1 MDLNMEK
8 VYVFGHRLPDTD
20 SVTAAITLAN
30 LRKELGVNAVPA
42 VLSSLNLETKFVLD
56 YFNVDEPIFLN
67 DVKIKVKDLNY
78 TKNYTIYKED
88 SIYDAYLKMSS
99 IGISKIPVVDDNKEM
114 LGIVSMRNIAED
126 QICGSFNLVDT
137 NYDNIVKTI
146 KGSEILRFNDII
158 KGNLMVAAYRSNTFI
173 SEVKL
178 TSDDII
184 IMGDRYNILDYAI
197 ESGVRLIVITGGH
210 KVPIELMDKAKM
222 MRVNIISTD
231 YTTSETTRIF
241 NLSNSVRTI
250 VQKDNYV
257 VIHERDNLSDFI
269 SIANKTRYSYYPVLN
284 KKEKCLGILRFSDVS
299 YSNRKKVILVDH
311 NSYEQSAIGLDE
323 ASILEIVDH
332 HNIGTIGTN
341 APISFRNMPVGSTNT
356 IIYVM
361 YKENNVSISR
371 EMAGLML
378 SGILSDTL
386 VLTSPTTTDMD
397 REVVNDLT
405 NIVDIDYKKYG
416 FDMIKAGTS
425 LKGKTKDE
433 ILHTDFKVYSIDHKN
448 VGLAQ
453 IFTTNI
459 DEVEEDLQEYIDL
472 LNTTSEED
480 NLYFVAL
487 FVTDIINNGSYVI
500 YSKRGETIIK
510 NSFGLTNIKE
520 LSFLPGIVS
529 RKKQVV
535 PEIINDMESNI
546 L

>member
-1 MDLNMEK
+1 MEK

-56 YFNVDEPIFLN
+56 YFKVDEPIFLN

-126 QICGSFNLVDT
+126 QIRGSFNLVDT

-146 KGSEILRFNDII
+146 KGHEILRFDDII
-158 KGNLMVAAYRSNTFI
+158 KGNLMVAAYRSNTFL

-178 TSDDII
+178 TSNDII

-210 KVPIELMDKAKM
+210 KVPLELMDKAKKM
-222 MRVNIISTD
+222 KVNIISTD

-299 YSNRKKVILVDH
+299 YSNKKKVILVDH

-323 ASILEIVDH
+323 ATIMEIVDH

-386 VLTSPTTTDMD
+386 VLTSPTTTDLD
-397 REVVNDLT
+397 REVVDDLA
-405 NIVDIDYKKYG
+405 NIVNIDYKKYG

-500 YSKRGETIIK
+500 YSNRGETIIK
-510 NSFGLTNIKE
+510 NSFGLNEIKE

-535 PEIINDMESNI
+535 PEIINDMESSI

>member
-1 MDLNMEK
+1 MEK

-56 YFNVDEPIFLN
+56 YFKVDEPIFLN

-78 TKNYTIYKED
+78 TKNYIIYKED

-126 QICGSFNLVDT
+126 QIRGSFNLVDT

-146 KGSEILRFNDII
+146 KGHEILRFDDII
-158 KGNLMVAAYRSNTFI
+158 KGNLMVAAYRSNTFL

-178 TSDDII
+178 TSNDII

-197 ESGVRLIVITGGH
+197 ESGVGLIVITGGH
-210 KVPIELMDKAKM
+210 KVPDLLMDKAKKM
-222 MRVNIISTD
+222 KVNIISTD

-299 YSNRKKVILVDH
+299 YSNKKKVILVDH

-323 ASILEIVDH
+323 ATIMEIVDH

-386 VLTSPTTTDMD
+386 VLTSPTTTDLD
-397 REVVNDLT
+397 REVVDDLA
-405 NIVDIDYKKYG
+405 NIVNIDYKKYG

-500 YSKRGETIIK
+500 YSNRGETIIK
-510 NSFGLTNIKE
+510 NSFGLKEIKE

-535 PEIINDMESNI
+535 PEIINDMESSI

>member
-1 MDLNMEK
+1 MEK

-56 YFNVDEPIFLN
+56 YFKVDEPIFLN

-126 QICGSFNLVDT
+126 QISGSFNLVDT

-146 KGSEILRFNDII
+146 KGHEILRFDNII
-158 KGNLMVAAYRSNTFI
+158 KGNLMVAAYRSNTFL

-178 TSDDII
+178 TSNDII

-197 ESGVRLIVITGGH
+197 ESGVGLIVITGGH
-210 KVPIELMDKAKM
+210 KVPDLLMDKAKKM
-222 MRVNIISTD
+222 KVNIISTD

-299 YSNRKKVILVDH
+299 YSNKKKVILVDH

-323 ASILEIVDH
+323 ATIMEIVDH

-386 VLTSPTTTDMD
+386 VLTSPTTTDLD
-397 REVVNDLT
+397 REVVNDLA
-405 NIVDIDYKKYG
+405 NIVNIDYKKYG

-500 YSKRGETIIK
+500 YSNRGETIIK
-510 NSFGLTNIKE
+510 NSFGLNEIKE

-535 PEIINDMESNI
+535 PEIINDMESSI

>member
-1 MDLNMEK
+1 MEK

-56 YFNVDEPIFLN
+56 YFKVDEPIFLN

-126 QICGSFNLVDT
+126 QISGSFNLVDT

-146 KGSEILRFNDII
+146 KGHEILRFDNII
-158 KGNLMVAAYRSNTFI
+158 KGNLMVAAYRSNTFL

-178 TSDDII
+178 TSNDII

-197 ESGVRLIVITGGH
+197 ESGVGLIVITGGH
-210 KVPIELMDKAKM
+210 KVPDLLMDKAKKM
-222 MRVNIISTD
+222 KVNIISTD

-299 YSNRKKVILVDH
+299 YSNKKKVILVDH

-323 ASILEIVDH
+323 ATIMEIVDH

-386 VLTSPTTTDMD
+386 VLTSPTTTELD
-397 REVVNDLT
+397 REVVDDLD
-405 NIVDIDYKKYG
+405 NIVNIDYKKYG

-500 YSKRGETIIK
+500 YSNRGETIIK
-510 NSFGLTNIKE
+510 NSFGLNEIKE

-535 PEIINDMESNI
+535 PEIINDMESSI

>member
-1 MDLNMEK
+1 MEK

-56 YFNVDEPIFLN
+56 YFKVDEPIFLN

-126 QICGSFNLVDT
+126 QISGSFNLVDT

-146 KGSEILRFNDII
+146 KGHEILRFDDII
-158 KGNLMVAAYRSNTFI
+158 KGNLMVAAYRSNTFL

-178 TSDDII
+178 TSNDIV

-210 KVPIELMDKAKM
+210 KVPDLLMDKAKKM
-222 MRVNIISTD
+222 KVNIISTD

-250 VQKDNYV
+250 VQKDNYM

-269 SIANKTRYSYYPVLN
+269 SIANRTRYSYYPVLN

-299 YSNRKKVILVDH
+299 YSNKKKVILVDH

-323 ASILEIVDH
+323 ATIMEIVDH

-361 YKENNVSISR
+361 YKENNVSISK

-386 VLTSPTTTDMD
+386 VLTSPTTTDLD
-397 REVVNDLT
+397 REVVADLAK
-405 NIVDIDYKKYG
+405 IVNIDYKKYG

-500 YSKRGETIIK
+500 YSNRGETIIK
-510 NSFGLTNIKE
+510 NSFGLNEIKE
-520 LSFLPGIVS
+520 LTFLPGIVS

-535 PEIINDMESNI
+535 PEIINDMESSI

>member
-1 MDLNMEK
+1 MEK

-56 YFNVDEPIFLN
+56 YFKVDEPIFLN

-126 QICGSFNLVDT
+126 QISGSFNLVDT

-146 KGSEILRFNDII
+146 KGHEILRFDDII
-158 KGNLMVAAYRSNTFI
+158 KGNLMVAAYRSNTFL

-178 TSDDII
+178 TSNDII

-197 ESGVRLIVITGGH
+197 ESGVGLIVITGGH
-210 KVPIELMDKAKM
+210 KVPLELMDKAKKM
-222 MRVNIISTD
+222 EVNIISTD

-299 YSNRKKVILVDH
+299 YSNKKKVILVDH

-323 ASILEIVDH
+323 ATIMEIVDH

-386 VLTSPTTTDMD
+386 VLTSPTTTDLD
-397 REVVNDLT
+397 REVVDDLA
-405 NIVDIDYKKYG
+405 NIVNIDYKKYG

-500 YSKRGETIIK
+500 YSNRGETIIK
-510 NSFGLTNIKE
+510 NSFGLKEIKE

-535 PEIINDMESNI
+535 PEIINDMESSI

>member
-1 MDLNMEK
+1 MEK

-30 LRKELGVNAVPA
+30 LRRELGINAVPA

-56 YFNVDEPIFLN
+56 YFKVDEPIFLN
-67 DVKIKVKDLNY
+67 DVKIKIKDLNY
-78 TKNYTIYKED
+78 TKNYTIYKEN

-126 QICGSFNLVDT
+126 QIRGSFNLVDT
-137 NYDNIVKTI
+137 NYDNIVNTI
-146 KGSEILRFNDII
+146 KGTEILRFDDII

-173 SEVKL
+173 NEVKL
-178 TSDDII
+178 TNDDIV

-197 ESGVRLIVITGGH
+197 SSGVKLIVITGGH
-210 KVPIELMDKAKM
+210 KVPPVLIDKAKE
-222 MRVNIISTD
+222 RKVNIISTL

-284 KKEKCLGILRFSDVS
+284 KKDKCLGILRFSDIS
-299 YSNRKKVILVDH
+299 HNNRKKVILVDH

-323 ASILEIVDH
+323 ATIMEIVDH

-361 YKENNVSISR
+361 YKENNVAISKQ
-371 EMAGLML
+371 MAGLML

-386 VLTSPTTTDMD
+386 VLTSPTTTELD
-397 REVVNDLT
+397 REVVNDLAK
-405 NIVDIDYKKYG
+405 IVNIDYKKYG

-459 DEVEEDLQEYIDL
+459 DEVRDDLDEYVDL

-500 YSKRGETIIK
+500 YSDRGETIIK
-510 NSFGLTNIKE
+510 NSFGLSEIEE
-520 LSFLPGIVS
+520 LTFLPEIVS

-535 PEIINDMESNI
+535 PEIINDMENNI
-546 L
+546 I

>member
-1 MDLNMEK
+1 MEK

-30 LRKELGVNAVPA
+30 LRRELGVNAVPA

-56 YFNVDEPIFLN
+56 YFKVDEPIFLN

-126 QICGSFNLVDT
+126 QISGSFNLVDT

-146 KGSEILRFNDII
+146 KGHEILRFDDII
-158 KGNLMVAAYRSNTFI
+158 KGNLMVAAYRSNTFL

-178 TSDDII
+178 TSNDII

-197 ESGVRLIVITGGH
+197 ESGVGLIVITGGH
-210 KVPIELMDKAKM
+210 KVPLELMDKAKKM
-222 MRVNIISTD
+222 EVNIISTD

-269 SIANKTRYSYYPVLN
+269 SVANKTRYSYYPVLN

-299 YSNRKKVILVDH
+299 YSNKKKVILVDH

-323 ASILEIVDH
+323 ATIMEIVDH

-386 VLTSPTTTDMD
+386 VLTSPTTTDLD
-397 REVVNDLT
+397 REVVNDLA
-405 NIVDIDYKKYG
+405 NIVNIDYKKYG

-500 YSKRGETIIK
+500 YSNRGETIIK
-510 NSFGLTNIKE
+510 NSFGLNEIKE

-535 PEIINDMESNI
+535 PEIINDMESSI

>member
-1 MDLNMEK
+1 MEK

-56 YFNVDEPIFLN
+56 YFKVDEPIFLN

-126 QICGSFNLVDT
+126 QIRGSFNLVDT

-146 KGSEILRFNDII
+146 KGHEILRFDDII
-158 KGNLMVAAYRSNTFI
+158 KGNLMVAAYRSNTFL

-178 TSDDII
+178 TSNDII

-210 KVPIELMDKAKM
+210 KVPDLLMDKAKKM
-222 MRVNIISTD
+222 KVNIISTD

-299 YSNRKKVILVDH
+299 YSNKKKVILVDH

-323 ASILEIVDH
+323 ATIMEIVDH

-386 VLTSPTTTDMD
+386 VLTSPTTTDLD
-397 REVVNDLT
+397 REVVDDLA
-405 NIVDIDYKKYG
+405 NIVNIDYKKYG

-500 YSKRGETIIK
+500 YSNRGETIIK
-510 NSFGLTNIKE
+510 NSFGLNEIKE

-535 PEIINDMESNI
+535 PEIINDMESSI

>member
-1 MDLNMEK
+1 MEK

-56 YFNVDEPIFLN
+56 YFKVDEPIFLN

-126 QICGSFNLVDT
+126 QIRGSFNLVDT

-146 KGSEILRFNDII
+146 KGHEILRFDDII
-158 KGNLMVAAYRSNTFI
+158 KGNLMVAAYRSNTFL

-178 TSDDII
+178 TSNDII

-210 KVPIELMDKAKM
+210 KVPLELMDKAKKM
-222 MRVNIISTD
+222 KVNIISTD

-299 YSNRKKVILVDH
+299 YSNKKKVILVDH

-323 ASILEIVDH
+323 ATIMEIVDH

-386 VLTSPTTTDMD
+386 VLTSPTTTDLD
-397 REVVNDLT
+397 REVVNDLA
-405 NIVDIDYKKYG
+405 NIVNIDYKKYG

-500 YSKRGETIIK
+500 YSNRGETIIK
-510 NSFGLTNIKE
+510 NSFGLNEIKE

-535 PEIINDMESNI
+535 PEIINDMESSI

>member
-1 MDLNMEK
+1 MEK

-56 YFNVDEPIFLN
+56 YFKVDEPIFLN

-126 QICGSFNLVDT
+126 QISGSFNLVDT

-146 KGSEILRFNDII
+146 KGHEILRFDDII
-158 KGNLMVAAYRSNTFI
+158 KGNLMVAAYRSNTFL

-178 TSDDII
+178 TSNDII

-197 ESGVRLIVITGGH
+197 ESGVGLIVITGGH
-210 KVPIELMDKAKM
+210 KVPLELMDKAKKM
-222 MRVNIISTD
+222 EVNIISTD

-299 YSNRKKVILVDH
+299 YSNKKKVILVDH

-323 ASILEIVDH
+323 ATIMEIVDH

-386 VLTSPTTTDMD
+386 VLTSPTTTDLD
-397 REVVNDLT
+397 REVVNDLA
-405 NIVDIDYKKYG
+405 NIVNIDYKKYG

-500 YSKRGETIIK
+500 YSNRGETIIK
-510 NSFGLTNIKE
+510 NSFGLNEIKE

-535 PEIINDMESNI
+535 PEIINDMESSI

>member
-1 MDLNMEK
+1 MEK

-56 YFNVDEPIFLN
+56 YFKVDEPIFLN

-126 QICGSFNLVDT
+126 QIRGSFNLVDT

-146 KGSEILRFNDII
+146 KGHEILRFDDII
-158 KGNLMVAAYRSNTFI
+158 KGNLMVAAYRSNTFL

-178 TSDDII
+178 TSNDII

-197 ESGVRLIVITGGH
+197 ESGVGLIVITGGH
-210 KVPIELMDKAKM
+210 KVPDLLMDKAKKM
-222 MRVNIISTD
+222 KVNIISTD

-299 YSNRKKVILVDH
+299 YSNKKKVILVDH

-323 ASILEIVDH
+323 ATIMEIVDH

-386 VLTSPTTTDMD
+386 VLTSPTTTDLD
-397 REVVNDLT
+397 REVVDDLA
-405 NIVDIDYKKYG
+405 NIVNIDYKKYG

-500 YSKRGETIIK
+500 YSNRGETIIK
-510 NSFGLTNIKE
+510 NSFGLNEIKE

-535 PEIINDMESNI
+535 PEIINDMESSI